1 MASKLYTP
9 QVAGG
14 NGPRPGAGG
23 FTGGSDNSEARVSG
37 NKVLVDTNGDGLTDI
52 SIAPTGLTSA
62 AQLTD
67 SDFLF
72 S

>member
-1 MASKLYTP
+1 M
-9 QVAGG
+9 
-14 NGPRPGAGG
+14 
-23 FTGGSDNSEARVSG
+23 SG

-52 SIAPTGLTSA
+52 SIALTGLTSA

>member
-1 MASKLYTP
+1 M
-9 QVAGG
+9 
-14 NGPRPGAGG
+14 
-23 FTGGSDNSEARVSG
+23 SG